1 MVSMGPFI
9 PTAGTPLKKFQIQ
22 NSKPVCNSQQKIDL
36 NLKMIAILR
45 LMMPQARIPV
55 VTALETLGG
64 GEDIRKK
71 ALESGANSLMFNLT
85 PAKYRPLYKIYGKKK
100 IFGKNTAYSNTRRVI
115 KCWRKECG
123 GN

>member
-1 MVSMGPFI
+1 
-9 PTAGTPLKKFQIQ
+9 
-22 NSKPVCNSQQKIDL
+22 L

-85 PAKYRPLYKIYGKKK
+85 PAKYRPLYKIYGKKFYQK
-100 IFGKNTAYSNTRRVI
+100 ENFWEKYGLFKYEESYKMLEERMRRELE
-115 KCWRKECG
+115 K
-123 GN
+123 